1 MSVLVLDSGA
11 VTHFAHGGE
20 QARSDFEALV
30 QEDLWPPIVPTV
42 VLAECLSGRPQ
53 DDVVVEILLKS
64 CSVSETLTRQT
75 AKRAGELRRL
85 AGRGSAVDAVVV
97 ALAEPA
103 GTVLTDDLKDLAAL
117 AQQSDRVSTLP
128 IKPGKGHRATR

>member
-11 VTHFAHGGE
+11 VSHLARGGE
-20 QARSDFEALV
+20 QALSDFEALV
-30 QEDLWPPIVPTV
+30 GEGLWPPVIPTV

-64 CSVSETLTRQT
+64 CSVLETVTRET

-97 ALAEPA
+97 AMAEPA
-103 GTVLTDDLKDLAAL
+103 GTILTDDLKDLAAL
-117 AQQSDRVSTLP
+117 AQQSDRVSALP
-128 IKPGKGHRATR
+128 IKSGRGHRARR